1 MRPMVLRRNVIRVMN
16 VSYLFFFFYP
26 FLSAIPFFFFFF
38 FLIDLYSTIYCII
51 TYIPLKKLVCTFSLL
66 ASFAAYFQSFSI

>member
-26 FLSAIPFFFFFF
+26 FLSAIPFFFFF